1 MENFKLFKIE
11 DSLKNSFL
19 VIVLKTYRYRYEIRH
34 IKGLRAHLLK
44 F

>member
-1 MENFKLFKIE
+1 
-11 DSLKNSFL
+11 
-19 VIVLKTYRYRYEIRH
+19 VIVLKTYRYRYEIRR